1 MNFNFSD
8 DQALFSESLQKY
20 LNDNVTTKSIR
31 EFWTD
36 NTHFLSSRWKE
47 LEELG
52 FITANLDESNGGMSL
67 DLITI
72 ALLVEK
78 IGYSGMPEPIAEQL
92 FLANPLIN
100 EFSSQ
105 INHNEY
111 LAVAH
116 DLAPHPNFLEDSK
129 QLIFFQD
136 QNPYLIDIEK
146 LKIRSLESN
155 DPSRS
160 IYDFEANNLDDATK
174 LESEKNLYE
183 QVQNYGMVL
192 SSALLLG
199 LSKRIIDSAKLYTC
213 DREQFGKPIGSF
225 QAVKHMLADV
235 AIEIEFTNAL
245 VYRAASSIQ
254 QNCSNATLH
263 AAQAKFQSIKACEIA
278 SKNGLQAHG
287 AMGYTWEMDLHIFV
301 RKGWSY
307 KGIWG
312 SRPFVENLVFNNLKK
327 DLPKL
332 GATYT
337 FMDNND

>member
-1 MNFNFSD
+1 MSWKNRKLFNNLPQGIGSGLEPIPRYKEGGFVNPRNYIGGGTVEYPIGMEAGSLVPKENFMERGINSM
-8 DQALFSESLQKY
+8 LESLG
-20 LNDNVTTKSIR
+20 I
-31 EFWTD
+31 ETD
-36 NTHFLSSRWKE
+36 VNKVRQNKR
-47 LEELG
+47 
-52 FITANLDESNGGMSL
+52 D
-67 DLITI
+67 
-72 ALLVEK
+72 K
-78 IGYSGMPEPIAEQL
+78 AER
-92 FLANPLIN
+92 
-100 EFSSQ
+100 
-105 INHNEY
+105 
-111 LAVAH
+111 
-116 DLAPHPNFLEDSK
+116 
-129 QLIFFQD
+129 
-136 QNPYLIDIEK
+136 
-146 LKIRSLESN
+146 KIRA
-155 DPSRS
+155 
-160 IYDFEANNLDDATK
+160 DFEANNLDDATK

-183 QVQNYGMVL
+183 QVQNYGMVM

-254 QNCSNATLH
+254 KNCSNATLH

>member
-1 MNFNFSD
+1 M
-8 DQALFSESLQKY
+8 
-20 LNDNVTTKSIR
+20 
-31 EFWTD
+31 
-36 NTHFLSSRWKE
+36 
-47 LEELG
+47 
-52 FITANLDESNGGMSL
+52 
-67 DLITI
+67 
-72 ALLVEK
+72 
-78 IGYSGMPEPIAEQL
+78 
-92 FLANPLIN
+92 
-100 EFSSQ
+100 
-105 INHNEY
+105 
-111 LAVAH
+111 
-116 DLAPHPNFLEDSK
+116 EDSK
-129 QLIFFQD
+129 QLIFFHE

-160 IYDFEANNLDDATK
+160 IYDYEANNLDDATK
-174 LESEKNLYE
+174 LDSEKNLYE
-183 QVQNYGMVL
+183 QVQNYGMVMT
-192 SSALLLG
+192 SALLLG

-245 VYRAASSIQ
+245 VYRAASSIE
-254 QNCSNATLH
+254 QNCSNASLH

-287 AMGYTWEMDLHIFV
+287 AMGYTWEMDLHIFI

-312 SRPFVENLVFNNLKK
+312 SKPFVENLVFNNLKK